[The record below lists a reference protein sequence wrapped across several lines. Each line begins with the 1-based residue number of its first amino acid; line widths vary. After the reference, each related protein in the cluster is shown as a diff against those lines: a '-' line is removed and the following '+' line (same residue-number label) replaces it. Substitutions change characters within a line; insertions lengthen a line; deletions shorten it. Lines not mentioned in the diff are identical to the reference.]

1 MRKVGEKTGK
11 QSDADESYG
20 SSHHAAMRWILP
32 VLFVLALTGC
42 EKKSDAPTKAA
53 GEGDPNRGR
62 AVYLAN
68 CAACHNPDPSK
79 DGPLGP
85 AIKGASRELIEARV
99 LRGTYPPGYTPKRK
113 TTAMPAQP
121 YLEKSIPDLVAFL
134 R

>member
-1 MRKVGEKTGK
+1 MNKTCLLAI
-11 QSDADESYG
+11 SF
-20 SSHHAAMRWILP
+20 AAI
-32 VLFVLALTGC
+32 VAGC
-42 EKKSDAPTKAA
+42 DKKTDAPTKTAA
-53 GEGDPNRGR
+53 AGDPNRGR

-79 DGPLGP
+79 DGSLGP

-134 R
+134 ADS